1 MSELFDERTR
11 QVFKSNH
18 EKVLSDIFSAKYDCD
33 VKIRLK
39 EKPEYKGGAG
49 K

>member
-1 MSELFDERTR
+1 MSELLNERTR
-11 QVFKSNH
+11 QVFKRNL

-33 VKIRLK
+33 AKITLI
-39 EKPEYKGGAG
+39 EKPEYKGGDE